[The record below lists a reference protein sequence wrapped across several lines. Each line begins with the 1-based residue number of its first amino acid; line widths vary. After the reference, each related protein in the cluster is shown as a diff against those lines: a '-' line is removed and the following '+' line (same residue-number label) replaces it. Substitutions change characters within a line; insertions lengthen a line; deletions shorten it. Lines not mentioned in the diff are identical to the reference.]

1 MSNYKKL
8 GKDMLL
14 MTIGSLGSKVLAFLF
29 VPFYTAVLT
38 TSEYGISDL
47 ITTTVSLC
55 FPLFTLI
62 ISESLLQFTLN
73 KEDEISKIWSI
84 GLRIWILGTLAML
97 LCSPIVLLTPL
108 KEYYIFVVSY
118 YIAYSLYNCLSYF
131 IRGLNK
137 VGVFSIAGIIN
148 SVLVIAL
155 NLLFLLGMKIGIIGY
170 LLSQIIA
177 CFFAGVFIFFAGKIY
192 KYGFGI
198 FKVDRQL
205 QSKMLAYSI
214 PMIPN
219 SISWWIANASD
230 RYILTMF
237 SGVAVTGIYSVAY
250 KIPTIISLFSGIF
263 NSAWRLSANENFGSE
278 ESKAFYTDIYSK
290 LTVLLL
296 LLSSFLIVINKP
308 LASILFSKDFY
319 AAWECVPILVVSA
332 VFHSYS
338 DFFGTIYTT
347 SFKTKYLFYST
358 LMGAGTNIILNFCFI
373 PHFGAIGAAL
383 ATLISYAV
391 VWIFRLVHSQKILK
405 IKYHLVRDC
414 IGYLIVFV
422 QLVLAEFEWKFEI
435 AVSAVLL
442 LILIILVRKELI
454 SIFKMA
460 LGKFLK
466 KKI

>member
-14 MTIGSLGSKVLAFLF
+14 MTIGSLGSKVLAFVF

-38 TSEYGISDL
+38 TAEYGIADL

-55 FPLFTLI
+55 FPVFTLI

-73 KEDEISKIWSI
+73 KENEISKIWSI
-84 GLRIWILGTLAML
+84 GLKIWIFGTIAML
-97 LCSPIVLLTPL
+97 LCSPIVLITQL
-108 KEYYIFVVSY
+108 KEYYFFVVAY
-118 YIAYSLYNCLSYF
+118 YVAYSLYNCLSYF

-137 VGVFSIAGIIN
+137 VGVFSVAGIIN
-148 SVLVIAL
+148 SVLLIAL
-155 NLLFLLGMKIGIIGY
+155 NLLFLLGLKIGLVGY

-177 CFFAGVFIFFAGKIY
+177 CFLAAAFIFVAGKIY
-192 KYGFGI
+192 KYGFRI
-198 FKVDRQL
+198 FKIDKQL
-205 QSKMLAYSI
+205 QSQMLAYSV

-237 SGVAVTGIYSVAY
+237 VGVAVTGIYSVAY
-250 KIPTIISLFSGIF
+250 KVPTIISLFSGIF
-263 NSAWRLSANENFGSE
+263 NSAWRLSVNENFGSD
-278 ESKAFYTDIYSK
+278 ESKAFYTDVYSK

-308 LASILFSKDFY
+308 LAQILFSKDFY
-319 AAWECVPILVVSA
+319 VAWKCVPILVLAA
-332 VFHSYS
+332 VFHSYA

-358 LMGAGTNIILNFCFI
+358 LMGAGTNIVLNFCFI
-373 PHFGAIGAAL
+373 PHLGAIGAAL

-391 VWIFRLVHSQKILK
+391 VWIFRLIHSRKILK
-405 IKYHLVRDC
+405 MKYHLMRDC
-414 IGYLIVFV
+414 TSYLIV
-422 QLVLAEFEWKFEI
+422 LAQMIIAGFEWRYEI
-435 AVSAVLL
+435 AVSALLFLVL
-442 LILIILVRKELI
+442 IVLVRKEMV
-454 SIFKMA
+454 SIVKMF

-466 KKI
+466 KKV